1 MITMDN
7 RQFSI
12 GAFLQKW
19 GVLVGLIL
27 LMAFFSFKSQHFLTV
42 DNLLN
47 VARQT
52 SITAIIAVGMT
63 MVIIICGIDL
73 SVGSVV
79 GLSTVMMGV
88 FITKWGLSPYL
99 GIPCTLAIGAFFG
112 LLIGLSVAYV
122 GIPPFIIT
130 LGMMTIIRGLAFV
143 ITGGYPIYIKSD
155 VMQFLGRGFFLG
167 IPTPVI
173 FMAVVFG
180 LGIFFLGYTRFGRY
194 IYAIGGNINTA
205 RLSGIRVGLLSVS
218 VYVVQSALAALSGVL
233 LAGRLASGTPN
244 AGTGFEMDVIAA
256 TILGGTSFAGGEG
269 TILGTLIGSLLMGVL
284 TNGLN
289 ILNVDSYTQ
298 MLIKGFVIVTA
309 VFISVI
315 SSRSRGK

>member
-1 MITMDN
+1 MQT
-7 RQFSI
+7 RRFSY
-12 GAFLQKW
+12 GVFLQKW

-27 LMAFFSFKSQHFLTV
+27 LCLFFSWQSPHFLSL
-42 DNLLN
+42 DNFFN
-47 VARQT
+47 IARQT

-63 MVIIICGIDL
+63 LVIIICGIDL

-88 FITKWGLSPYL
+88 FITNWGLSPFI
-99 GIPCTLAIGAFFG
+99 GIPATLLIGAFFG
-112 LLIGLSVAYV
+112 LIIGLSVAYV

-130 LGMMTIIRGLAFV
+130 LGMMTIVRGLAFV
-143 ITGGYPIYIKSD
+143 ITGGYPIYIKSN
-155 VMQFLGRGFFLG
+155 VMQFLGRGFFMG
-167 IPTPVI
+167 VPTPVL
-173 FMAVVFG
+173 FMAAVFI

-194 IYAIGGNINTA
+194 VYAIGGNSNTA
-205 RLSGIRVGLLSVS
+205 RLSGIRVGLVSVS
-218 VYVVQSALAALSGVL
+218 VYVIQSSLAALSGVL

-269 TILGTLIGSLLMGVL
+269 TILGTLIGSFLMGVL

-289 ILNVDSYTQ
+289 IMNVNSYTQ

-315 SSRSRGK
+315 SSRTRDK